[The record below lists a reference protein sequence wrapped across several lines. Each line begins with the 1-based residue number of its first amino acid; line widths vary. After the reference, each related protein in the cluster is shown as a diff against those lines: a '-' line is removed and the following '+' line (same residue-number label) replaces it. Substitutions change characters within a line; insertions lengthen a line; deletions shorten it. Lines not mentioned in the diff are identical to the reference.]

1 MKWISDARK
10 LMNWAFVLV
19 AVLIIGGSLW
29 STRLLVHA
37 FAEQER
43 SRMKIWADATRALA
57 ELPESCDFAFI
68 QEVLSENTTIPVV
81 LTNADFEVLDARN
94 IDLSG
99 MSPEQCK
106 QLALEFK
113 AKNEPIQIHLMEGV
127 TQYVCY
133 DDSILLKHILYMPVV
148 MLLVILVFVVL
159 LVVVMLSRRR
169 SEQNRLWVGLSRE
182 TAHQLGTP
190 ITSLLAETELIQMK
204 YPDERLIPEMQRDVN
219 RLRTIAERFSKIGSP
234 SQLAEA
240 DLNAVLEG
248 ALTYMQRRVAKDADL
263 TWNLGG
269 PHRAM
274 LNAPLMEW
282 VVENLCRNAVDAMQ
296 QHGSIHFELTDH
308 EGWVYIEVTDTGKGM
323 TKQVADK
330 IFRPGFTTKKRGWG
344 LGLALVKR
352 IVEEYHHGK
361 IYVLRTAPGEGTTF
375 RIELKKL

>member
-1 MKWISDARK
+1 MSLNVESRK
-10 LMNWAFVLV
+10 LMNVAFVVV

-37 FAEQER
+37 FAEQEH

-94 IDLSG
+94 IDLSD
-99 MSPEQCK
+99 MNPEQRR

-190 ITSLLAETELIQMK
+190 ITSLLAETELLRVK
-204 YPDERLIPEMQRDVN
+204 YPDDRYLPEMQRDVN

-234 SQLAEA
+234 SDLTQQ
-240 DLNAVLEG
+240 DLNTVLES
-248 ALTYMQRRVAKDADL
+248 ALSYMKLRVAKGAEL
-263 TWNLGG
+263 TWELG
-269 PHRAM
+269 PSRQVM

-282 VVENLCRNAVDAMQ
+282 VIENLCRNAVDAMDEF
-296 QHGSIHFELTDH
+296 GKIHLEATDH
-308 EGWVYIEVTDTGKGM
+308 DDWVYIDVTDTGKGM

-352 IVEEYHHGK
+352 IVEEYHHGR